1 MRKSSIKTDVFIDK
15 IIDKCYTFGMGKKP
29 SIDLSK
35 LTEEERD
42 YVLSLQRELAD
53 KRLESASRE
62 AKLREAESKIA
73 ASERK
78 IRAYE
83 KALMSEKW
91 IVRKYNLER
100 FFSKSDNAG
109 KAYSDLASAR
119 RSQHGVPF
127 SASPKKKPGR
137 SKGSPNFG
145 GDYLS
150 SLAAKNEPIT
160 VDVAESLL
168 LSNPSLTLKKIRDE
182 RTYLIKRAAAHIEVR
197 EVIIPI
203 YKGSDGAIYRGKSP
217 SPLDHSMI
225 SSSLLSDSIAM
236 KYFLG
241 VPEDRY
247 AKWLAAEGLPFSQRT
262 LNNWAISSAEA
273 LEGFAAGIKSL
284 FAEKAYGVSNVHI
297 DETTLGVIE
306 NRKEGRSKSYVFAYS
321 AKSGKGMV
329 RYYDFS
335 TSRETSKTKG
345 ILKGY
350 SGAITVDGYS
360 GYDDIKSAEIKIQRC
375 LVHARRKFADI
386 TKTIDDPKTLK
397 GSVAYEAIRRINL
410 VFAEEKR
417 LREQNVTGE
426 ELVKARMGK
435 DYLNLVF
442 SINSYIRGITPEKG
456 SPLAKAI
463 NYWNGLCPELWT
475 YLRDASL
482 TPDNNEAERQVKKFV
497 IDRKNFLFSR
507 TERGAKASCILM
519 TLVDIASENWV
530 DPRGYIEFL
539 LDNREKLPFED
550 LLPWSGKIPESI
562 KIPRKSR
569 PV

>member
-1 MRKSSIKTDVFIDK
+1 
-15 IIDKCYTFGMGKKP
+15 MGKEP

-35 LTEEERD
+35 LTSEERD
-42 YVLSLQRELAD
+42 YVLSLRRELSE
-53 KRLESASRE
+53 KRLESASKE

-109 KAYSDLASAR
+109 KAYKNLTGLTKAQRGAPLSV
-119 RSQHGVPF
+119 SQR
-127 SASPKKKPGR
+127 KKPGR
-137 SKGSPNFG
+137 DKGSSNFG
-145 GDYLS
+145 RDYLS
-150 SLAAKNEPIT
+150 SLASRNEPIT
-160 VDVAESLL
+160 IDVAESLL
-168 LSNPSLTLKKIRDE
+168 LANPSLTLRKIRDG
-182 RTYLIKRAAAHIEVR
+182 RTYVIKRVAAHIEVH

-203 YKGSDGAIYRGKSP
+203 YKGSDGAIYRGESP

-247 AKWLAAEGLPFSQRT
+247 AKWLSAEGLPFSQRT

-273 LEGFAAGIKSL
+273 LEGFAKGIPSL
-284 FAEKAYGVSNVHI
+284 LVSKDYGVSNVHI
-297 DETTLGVIE
+297 DETTLGVIA
-306 NRKEGRSKSYVFAYS
+306 NKAQGRDTSYVFVY
-321 AKSGKGMV
+321 SGKSNKGLV

-335 TSRETSKTKG
+335 TSRETIQTKG

-350 SGAITVDGYS
+350 KGAITVDGYS
-360 GYDDIKSAEIKIQRC
+360 GYDSIKSTEIKIQRC

-386 TKTIDDPKTLK
+386 VKTIDDPKILK
-397 GSVAYEAIRRINL
+397 GSVAYEAMRRINL
-410 VFAEEKR
+410 VFAEEKK
-417 LREQNVTGE
+417 LRERNATGE
-426 ELVKARMGK
+426 ELVKARMSK

-463 NYWNGLCPELWT
+463 GYWNNLCPELWT

-497 IDRKNFLFSR
+497 LDRKNFLFSR

-519 TLVDIASENWV
+519 TIVDIAFENYV

-539 LDNREKLPFED
+539 LDNREKLSFED
-550 LLPWSGKIPESI
+550 LLPWSNKIPESI
-562 KIPRKSR
+562 KIPKKKKT
-569 PV
+569 V

>member
-1 MRKSSIKTDVFIDK
+1 
-15 IIDKCYTFGMGKKP
+15 MGKEP

-262 LNNWAISSAEA
+262 LNNWAISTAEA
-273 LEGFAAGIKSL
+273 LEGFAKGIPSL
-284 FAEKAYGVSNVHI
+284 LANGDYRISNIHI

-306 NRKEGRSKSYVFAYS
+306 KKSEGRDKSYVFTYS
-321 AKSGKGMV
+321 ATSSKGLV
-329 RYYDFS
+329 RYYDFAG
-335 TSRETSKTKG
+335 SRKTDRTKEM
-345 ILKGY
+345 LKGY
-350 SGAITVDGYS
+350 KGAITVDGYS
-360 GYDDIKSAEIKIQRC
+360 GYDDVRSTEIKIQRC
-375 LVHARRKFADI
+375 LCHARRKFTDI
-386 TKTIDDPKTLK
+386 VKTIDNPETLK
-397 GSVAYEAIRRINL
+397 SSVAYEAVRRIDL
-410 VFAEEKR
+410 VFAEERK
-417 LREQNVTGE
+417 LREKGVSGE
-426 ELVKARMGK
+426 KLVEARMSK
-435 DYLNLVF
+435 EYLKLVF
-442 SINSYIRGITPEKG
+442 SVNSYIRGITPEKG
-456 SPLAKAI
+456 SPLSKAI

-482 TPDNNEAERQVKKFV
+482 TPDNNEAERQVKKLV

-507 TERGAKASCILM
+507 TERGARASCVLM

-562 KIPRKSR
+562 KIPKKSK